1 MHDTA
6 DVPQQAR
13 RIEELI
19 AKLEVSG
26 DPVVVAAAKAL
37 VEALMDLHGA
47 AIERMLEIVARTGA
61 AGQEIADGFG
71 RDDLVGSLLVLYGL
85 HPLDLEARVRR
96 TLEKLRPPLAK
107 QGGEVEL
114 IGIDR
119 GVVRLRVRAAGSNCG
134 SSAGSVKAAVEEAI
148 LGAAPDAVELV
159 IDGLEEAG
167 SSSGFVPIET
177 LMGGHSTV
185 ILNGVKPV

>member
-1 MHDTA
+1 MHDTT

-13 RIEELI
+13 RIEELV
-19 AKLEVSG
+19 AKLEMSG
-26 DPVVVAAAKAL
+26 DPAVVATAKAL

-85 HPLDLEARVRR
+85 HPLDLETRVRR
-96 TLEKLRPPLAK
+96 TIEKLGARLGK
-107 QGGEVEL
+107 QGSEVEL
-114 IGIDR
+114 IGIDG
-119 GVVRLRVRAAGSNCG
+119 GVVRLRVRTAGSNCG

-148 LGAAPDAVELV
+148 LGAAPDVAELV
-159 IDGLEEAG
+159 IDGLENVG

-177 LMGGHSTV
+177 LMGNHSPALDGAKAV
-185 ILNGVKPV
+185 